1 MIRYIRRA
9 AAFCLLLLVALLLN
23 AARIQVFQADELDDN
38 PANRRR
44 TIARYDQPRGNI
56 LVGKKS
62 VTGSRNTDERLT
74 YERTYTDGPLYAP
87 VTGYASQTYGTTLIE
102 NAEDDILS
110 GTDPLLAPLPLWDE
124 ITRSRQPGGNVATT
138 VKDSMQRAAYAGLGG
153 RRGAVAALEPSTG
166 KILALVST
174 PSYDPERLSGTGSSV
189 TDAWRQFNRARSQPM
204 LNRAIRQTYPPG
216 STFKIVT
223 AAAALDAG
231 VVEDPDAETDTPSPY
246 VLPGTSTTLP
256 NEASGCENAPL
267 AEAIR
272 VSCNTVMAHLGVEV
286 GLDGMVKAA
295 RKFGF
300 NDTGLKIPSGV
311 AKSNFD
317 TDMSND
323 QLALSSIG
331 QFNTTATPLQMAM
344 VASAV
349 ANGGDLKHPYL
360 VDRTTT
366 SSGTTVHQNSP
377 RSYHQAMSPRTATQ
391 LRQMM
396 IDVVEQGTGSNAA
409 IGGATVGGK
418 TGTAQHGIDNS
429 GTPYAWFISWAQA
442 PNSNRPAVAVAV
454 VVEDAAAKRADISGG
469 GSAAPIAR
477 AVMEAALRADG
488 TGGAPSSGASHG
500 SERRVRRGTR

>member
-174 PSYDPERLSGTGSSV
+174 LCT
-189 TDAWRQFNRARSQPM
+189 
-204 LNRAIRQTYPPG
+204 
-216 STFKIVT
+216 
-223 AAAALDAG
+223 
-231 VVEDPDAETDTPSPY
+231 TPSGSP
-246 VLPGTSTTLP
+246 
-256 NEASGCENAPL
+256 AP
-267 AEAIR
+267 
-272 VSCNTVMAHLGVEV
+272 
-286 GLDGMVKAA
+286 
-295 RKFGF
+295 
-300 NDTGLKIPSGV
+300 
-311 AKSNFD
+311 
-317 TDMSND
+317 
-323 QLALSSIG
+323 
-331 QFNTTATPLQMAM
+331 
-344 VASAV
+344 
-349 ANGGDLKHPYL
+349 
-360 VDRTTT
+360 
-366 SSGTTVHQNSP
+366 
-377 RSYHQAMSPRTATQ
+377 
-391 LRQMM
+391 
-396 IDVVEQGTGSNAA
+396 
-409 IGGATVGGK
+409 
-418 TGTAQHGIDNS
+418 
-429 GTPYAWFISWAQA
+429 
-442 PNSNRPAVAVAV
+442 
-454 VVEDAAAKRADISGG
+454 
-469 GSAAPIAR
+469 
-477 AVMEAALRADG
+477 
-488 TGGAPSSGASHG
+488 
-500 SERRVRRGTR
+500 VRR

>member
-9 AAFCLLLLVALLLN
+9 AGLLLVLLVALLLN
-23 AARIQVFQADELDDN
+23 AARIQVLDADSLDNN
-38 PANRRR
+38 PANRRL

-56 LVGKKS
+56 LIGGRS
-62 VTGSRNTDERLT
+62 VTGSKNTGEQLR
-74 YERTYTDGPLYAP
+74 YERTYVNGPLYAP

-102 NAEDDILS
+102 NAEDSVLS
-110 GTDPLLAPLPLWDE
+110 GTDSMLAPFPLWNE
-124 ITRSRQPGGNVATT
+124 ITRSQQPGGNVVTT
-138 VKDSMQRAAYAGLGG
+138 IKDSMQRAAYEGLGG
-153 RRGAVAALEPSTG
+153 RRGAVAAVEPSTG

-174 PSYDPERLSGTGSSV
+174 PSYDPGQISGTGSSV
-189 TDAWRQFNRARSQPM
+189 TDAWARLNSAKSLPM

-223 AAAALDAG
+223 AAAALDAR
-231 VVEDPDAETDTPSPY
+231 VVTDPDAETDTPSPY

-256 NEASGCENAPL
+256 NEARGCENASL

-272 VSCNTVMAHLGVEV
+272 VSCNTVMAELGVRV
-286 GLDGMVKAA
+286 GLDGMVDAV

-300 NDTGLKIPSGV
+300 NDTGLRIPSGV

-317 TDMSND
+317 TDMTKD

-331 QFNTTATPLQMAM
+331 QFDTTATPLQMAM

-349 ANGGDLKHPYL
+349 ANGGDLRYPHL

-366 SSGTTVHQNSP
+366 RSGSTVHQTGS
-377 RSYHQAMSPRTATQ
+377 RTYHRAMNPRTAMQ
-391 LRQMM
+391 LREMM
-396 IDVVEQGTGSNAA
+396 VDVVENGTGSNAA
-409 IGGATVGGK
+409 IDGVTVGGK

-429 GTPYAWFISWAQA
+429 GLPYAWFISWAQA
-442 PNSNRPAVAVAV
+442 PDSAQPAVAVAV
-454 VVEDAAAKRADISGG
+454 VVEDAAANRADISGG

-477 AVMEAALRADG
+477 SVMEAALRD
-488 TGGAPSSGASHG
+488 
-500 SERRVRRGTR
+500 